1 MTDLPRSLRE
11 LSEFLMPQ
19 NAELVRLAA
28 DSIESLE
35 AQNDRLKGALQ
46 EWIDGKCISQKYLTM
61 IGDLQQ
67 SLAKAKHEQALA
79 VDDAAVANNMLKLVY
94 DHLRS
99 CPGMT
104 GGED

>member
-11 LSEFLMPQ
+11 LSEILMPQ

-67 SLAKAKHEQALA
+67 SLAKAKHERALA
-79 VDDAAVANNMLKLVY
+79 VDDAAAANNMLKLVY
-94 DHLRS
+94 DHLKS
-99 CPGMT
+99 CPGIA

>member
-1 MTDLPRSLRE
+1 MTDLPRSLLE
-11 LSEFLMPQ
+11 LSESLMPQ

-46 EWIDGKCISQKYLTM
+46 ERIDGKCISQKYLTM

-67 SLAKAKHEQALA
+67 SLAKAKHERALA
-79 VDDAAVANNMLKLVY
+79 IDDAAVANNMLKLVY